1 MENAESHRIKV
12 EVAYAKP
19 DKQLIVLLDVDKGCT
34 LEEAVL
40 LSRIQEEF
48 PEIILA
54 DVSMG
59 VFGKVE
65 KHPESRMLKAGDRVE
80 IYRPLIIDPKE
91 TRKKRAGKLKDKQDK
106 S

>member
-1 MENAESHRIKV
+1 MENAESQRIKV

-19 DKQLIVLLDVDKGCT
+19 DRQLIVSLDVNEGCT
-34 LEEAVL
+34 VEEAVL

-48 PEIILA
+48 PEIVLA
-54 DVSMG
+54 DVSIG

-65 KHPESRMLKAGDRVE
+65 SHPQSRVLKAGDRVE

-91 TRKKRAGKLKDKQDK
+91 ARKKRAGKLKDRPNK